1 MNIEI
6 VNAFPIPIGV
16 LDIKSNEFDT
26 STEELLNL
34 FEDLKNQVGDNFL
47 STEEDEIDSKVHFNT
62 LDGKKNEKIINY
74 ISDNLLLEYFLA
86 TEVRIASKI
95 EWSYINKLK
104 SGSSKSFNK
113 NLDCNY
119 VVMFPLKCNEDQT
132 IDIVNPNSFFESKK
146 LKVLNPNIFNSKF
159 LSFPIK
165 NKCIIMPSSTL
176 YEIRAKD
183 DFTYVIIGFS
193 Q

>member
-16 LDIKSNEFDT
+16 LDIKNSDFDN
-26 STEELLNL
+26 SIEELLNL
-34 FEDLKNQVGDNFL
+34 FEDLKNEVDGDFS
-47 STEEDEIDSKVHFNT
+47 STEENEIDSKIHFNT
-62 LDGKKNEKIINY
+62 LNDEKNKKIINY
-74 ISDNLLLEYFLA
+74 ISDNLLLEYFFA
-86 TEVRIASKI
+86 TEVRNTSKI

-104 SGSSKSFNK
+104 SGSSRSFNK

-119 VVMFPLKCNEDQT
+119 VVMFPLQCDEDQT
-132 IDIVNPNSFFESKK
+132 IDIINPNSFFESKK

-176 YEIRAKD
+176 YEIRAKE

>member
-16 LDIKSNEFDT
+16 LDIKNSDFDN

-34 FEDLKNQVGDNFL
+34 FEDLKNEVDGDF
-47 STEEDEIDSKVHFNT
+47 STTEEDEIDSKIHFNT
-62 LDGKKNEKIINY
+62 LNDEKNKKIINH
-74 ISDNLLLEYFLA
+74 ISDNLLLEYFFA
-86 TEVRIASKI
+86 TEVRNTSKI

-104 SGSSKSFNK
+104 SGSSRSFNK

-119 VVMFPLKCNEDQT
+119 VVIFSLQCDEDQT
-132 IDIVNPNSFFESKK
+132 IDIINPNSFFESKK

-176 YEIRAKD
+176 YEIRAKK

>member
-16 LDIKSNEFDT
+16 LDIKNSDFDN

-34 FEDLKNQVGDNFL
+34 FEDLKNEVDGDFS
-47 STEEDEIDSKVHFNT
+47 STEEDEIDSKIHFNT
-62 LDGKKNEKIINY
+62 LNDEKNKKIINY
-74 ISDNLLLEYFLA
+74 ISDNLLLEYFFA
-86 TEVRIASKI
+86 TEVRNTSKI

-104 SGSSKSFNK
+104 SGSSRSFNK

-119 VVMFPLKCNEDQT
+119 VVMFPLQCDEDQT
-132 IDIVNPNSFFESKK
+132 IDIINPNSFFESKK

-176 YEIRAKD
+176 YEIRAKK

>member
-16 LDIKSNEFDT
+16 LDIESNKFDT
-26 STEELLNL
+26 STKELLNL
-34 FEDLKNQVGDNFL
+34 FEDLKNQVDDNFF
-47 STEEDEIDSKVHFNT
+47 STEEDEIDSKSHFNI
-62 LDGKKNEKIINY
+62 LDNEKNRDIIDY
-74 ISDNLLLEYFLA
+74 ISDNLLLEYFFA
-86 TEVRIASKI
+86 TEVRNTSKI

-119 VVMFPLKCNEDQT
+119 VVIIPLKCNDEQT
-132 IDIVNPNSFFESKK
+132 IDIINPNSFFESKK

-176 YEIRAKD
+176 YEIRAKN
-183 DFTYVIIGFS
+183 DFTYIIIGFS

>member
-16 LDIKSNEFDT
+16 LDIKNSDFDN
-26 STEELLNL
+26 SIEELLNL
-34 FEDLKNQVGDNFL
+34 FEDLKNEVDGDFS
-47 STEEDEIDSKVHFNT
+47 STEEDEIDSKIHFNT
-62 LDGKKNEKIINY
+62 LNDEKNKKIINY
-74 ISDNLLLEYFLA
+74 ISDNLLLEYFFA
-86 TEVRIASKI
+86 TEVRNTSKI

-104 SGSSKSFNK
+104 SGSSRSFNK

-119 VVMFPLKCNEDQT
+119 VVMFPLQCDEDQT
-132 IDIVNPNSFFESKK
+132 IDIINPNSFFESKK

-176 YEIRAKD
+176 YEIRAKE

>member
-16 LDIKSNEFDT
+16 LDMKNNDFND
-26 STEELLNL
+26 STKELLNL
-34 FEDLKNQVGDNFL
+34 FEDLENRVDDNFS
-47 STEEDEIDSKVHFNT
+47 STEEDGIDSKVHFNT
-62 LDGKKNEKIINY
+62 LDNEKIINY
-74 ISDNLLLEYFLA
+74 ISDNLLLEYFFA
-86 TEVRIASKI
+86 TEVRNTSKI

-104 SGSSKSFNK
+104 CGSSKSFNK

-119 VVMFPLKCNEDQT
+119 VVIFPLQCDDEQT

-165 NKCIIMPSSTL
+165 NKCIIIPSSTL
-176 YEIRAKD
+176 YEIRAKK
-183 DFTYVIIGFS
+183 DFIYTIIGFS